1 MGLVKDGSF
10 TRSTLEGGRVVLKS
24 LKERLRD
31 ERCRWQGGSAKRCR
45 LRNMGGKFSEIEKH
59 G

>member
-1 MGLVKDGSF
+1 VRVKNGLF

-31 ERCRWQGGSAKRCR
+31 ERCR
-45 LRNMGGKFSEIEKH
+45 LRNMGGKFSGIEKH